1 MNNDGS
7 DSLEAGPGE
16 LDLWRDVRAAR
27 KADQA
32 LQRQNV
38 PTIQRAV
45 IQMMI
50 LHRDSTDDV
59 TPDDDDGHEVQR
71 SLTISLRDAAEWL
84 QLNID
89 AVKKLTCDH
98 TAVRKALQKW
108 IDRGVMAAMGT
119 GTRTYVLSINRIQR
133 WFSLQV
139 NTDEGPLFA
148 PVSIEGVD
156 RCRSVVTAGDCR
168 RPLLT
173 GGDHCRPVVTGVDS
187 DDDRL
192 IDDDS
197 LEKPPQKNHH
207 HPSVERPPTA
217 AEQHRA
223 HLAEVIESLP
233 PTPTELWTRGVTDEV
248 FLQAFVS
255 WWTTCRI
262 VEQLGEP
269 LAADVRDAL
278 IGLMRTA
285 KDKSKKP
292 RVYFAQSI
300 ERRRIFASTVA
311 TGADWW
317 DRANAKKAAPETPAA
332 ETKAEDSQ
340 EERDALERQYGP
352 LVDAAETDELLAF
365 LPEEFS
371 RKHFARRDGDH
382 SDHRHAAMYRVKL
395 LKAFRALDQQ
405 TATAEATAT

>member
-1 MNNDGS
+1 M
-7 DSLEAGPGE
+7 EPEPGE
-16 LDLWRDVRAAR
+16 LDLWKDVRAAL

-32 LQRQNV
+32 LKLQNV
-38 PTIQRAV
+38 PDIQRAV

-50 LHRDSTDDV
+50 LHREAKADV
-59 TPDDDDGHEVQR
+59 APDEDDGHEVQR
-71 SLTISLRDAAEWL
+71 SLKISLRDAAEWL

-89 AVKKLTCDH
+89 AVKKLSCDH

-156 RCRSVVTAGDCR
+156 RCRPVVTAVDCR

-173 GGDHCRPVVTGVDS
+173 GGDHCRPVVTGVDP
-187 DDDRL
+187 DDDRQT
-192 IDDDS
+192 DDDS
-197 LEKPPQKNHH
+197 YGKPPQRNHH

-217 AEQHRA
+217 AELHRS

-233 PTPTELWTRGVTDEV
+233 PTPPELWTRGVTDEL
-248 FLQAFVS
+248 FLQTFTS
-255 WWTTCRI
+255 WWTTSRI
-262 VEQLGEP
+262 VEQLGDT

-278 IGLMRTA
+278 IGLIRTA

-311 TGADWW
+311 GGADWW
-317 DRANAKKAAPETPAA
+317 DRANTKKPAQETPAEEA
-332 ETKAEDSQ
+332 RTELTP
-340 EERDALERQYGP
+340 EERDALERQYGA
-352 LVDAAETDELLAF
+352 LIDAADVSELLDLLGFDASNSNRKSF
-365 LPEEFS
+365 LRPNGE
-371 RKHFARRDGDH
+371 HPDGRRLK
-382 SDHRHAAMYRVKL
+382 MYRTKL
-395 LKAFRALDQQ
+395 LRAFCALDQQ
-405 TATAEATAT
+405 TTTAEATQS